1 MIEESNNINNDKNIK
16 EEFLYPIGSYQGEFT
31 PQNLVFNANLQQ
43 FAQQVSYLCG
53 LESNGKMTAEDT
65 YDEIRKF
72 WKQLKQ
78 SKKEL
83 LDKTNFTPEE

>member
-1 MIEESNNINNDKNIK
+1 MTEESDNIK
-16 EEFLYPIGSYQGEFT
+16 EKFLYPIGNYYGEFT

-43 FAQQVSYLCG
+43 FAQQVSYLCS
-53 LESNGKMTAEDT
+53 LEANGKITPHDT
-65 YDEIRKF
+65 YDEIKKF

-83 LDKTNFTPEE
+83 LDNTDFTPEDS